1 MRKIVLAEEDDDD
14 STDIFGGRS
23 WDNMKPHPVNK
34 EGITEYIAR
43 KREMFHVKYAISVKR
58 EEMRQLEKLA
68 REEEKK
74 LVIAEK
80 CLEEDAITFDKFLKE
95 NDANSVESIRRVE
108 QETRRKLEKVAAVK
122 KLHNTIRGIETEI
135 SKSEERL
142 KMFKKYRAF
151 VDTLTPEEHRKP
163 KKEKNISRKQSAVS
177 TVDSSSQI
185 KSTKRTRMSARTS
198 VMSNRRFSARNSK
211 MSVKESVAFTPSS
224 DNQEIERKTPDIV
237 ESSSDEEEAYLY
249 FNNPEDL
256 LTLFHD
262 LEDQNLS
269 MIQNGQDMEEALDE
283 MKAQAKVTEERL
295 NREVNFLVD
304 QIEMLEANVKRENE
318 KVEDLELKCEFF
330 SFGNYDEADQDKL
343 VKQYDDAIKKVY
355 GNIVGNEDAQIP
367 TIHMVVSIENTLSQL
382 LDEMENLPSETVAQY
397 EKSFEKDR
405 RARAR
410 EEKAR
415 EQEEAQKERV
425 KRALERAQAA
435 PRNNIGRKPVRRS
448 EPPRSKAKTRTTND
462 ENSKEQQEHRYFF
475 EY

>member
-1 MRKIVLAEEDDDD
+1 
-14 STDIFGGRS
+14 
-23 WDNMKPHPVNK
+23 
-34 EGITEYIAR
+34 
-43 KREMFHVKYAISVKR
+43 
-58 EEMRQLEKLA
+58 
-68 REEEKK
+68 
-74 LVIAEK
+74 
-80 CLEEDAITFDKFLKE
+80 
-95 NDANSVESIRRVE
+95 
-108 QETRRKLEKVAAVK
+108 
-122 KLHNTIRGIETEI
+122 
-135 SKSEERL
+135 
-142 KMFKKYRAF
+142 
-151 VDTLTPEEHRKP
+151 
-163 KKEKNISRKQSAVS
+163 
-177 TVDSSSQI
+177 
-185 KSTKRTRMSARTS
+185 
-198 VMSNRRFSARNSK
+198 
-211 MSVKESVAFTPSS
+211 
-224 DNQEIERKTPDIV
+224 
-237 ESSSDEEEAYLY
+237 LY

-330 SFGNYDEADQDKL
+330 SFANYDEADQDKL

-355 GNIVGNEDAQIP
+355 GTIVGNEDAQIP

-415 EQEEAQKERV
+415 EQEEAPKERV